1 MIEAIGMPI
10 GEAPHHAVTG
20 RARVL
25 AVDDQSAFL
34 VLLRQVV
41 GATRHLQIVGEAL
54 CGELAVEAARDLHP
68 DMVLMDVRMPGIGGV
83 GAAELIKSGRPSTVV
98 VLISTMHPDELPEH
112 AVRGVADA
120 VMWKSELEPSL
131 LDEIWLRC
139 CDPRPE

>member
-10 GEAPHHAVTG
+10 GEPPHRGVTG

-34 VLLRQVV
+34 AVLRHVV
-41 GATRHLQIVGEAL
+41 GATGHLQIAGEAL

-68 DMVLMDVRMPGIGGV
+68 DMVLMDVRMPGIGGIR
-83 GAAELIKSGRPSTVV
+83 AAELIKSGRPATVV
-98 VLISTMHPDELPEH
+98 VLISTTHPDELPQH

-120 VMWKSELEPSL
+120 VMWKSELEPRL

>member
-10 GEAPHHAVTG
+10 GEPPHRAVTS

-34 VLLRQVV
+34 AVLRHVV
-41 GATRHLQIVGEAL
+41 GATRHLQIAGEAL

-68 DMVLMDVRMPGIGGV
+68 DMVLMDVRMPGIGGI
-83 GAAELIKSGRPSTVV
+83 GAAELIKSGRPATVV

-120 VMWKSELEPSL
+120 VMWKSELEPHL